1 MKSKEEEKDLV
12 SGTFTWKINDFSKL
26 KDYKV
31 YSQDFIIAGL
41 KWYAFHLL
49 ALIYLVFVD

>member
-26 KDYKV
+26 KVYKV

-49 ALIYLVFVD
+49 ASMYLVFVE